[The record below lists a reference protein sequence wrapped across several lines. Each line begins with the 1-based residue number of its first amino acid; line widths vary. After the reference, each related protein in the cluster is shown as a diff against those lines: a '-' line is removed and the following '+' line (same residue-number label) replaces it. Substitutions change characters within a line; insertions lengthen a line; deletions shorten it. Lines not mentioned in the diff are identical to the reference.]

1 MDYEVT
7 LIEADI
13 EGPMRGKMVLGLAH
27 EGGQTARV
35 EYSWTDKEFA
45 ARFVG
50 NAAVLPVPA
59 HPTTFISAPIA
70 AIQALKAQPTDLPTS
85 VFQNHK
91 VFINVA

>member
-13 EGPMRGKMVLGLAH
+13 EGPLKGEMALGLAR
-27 EGGQTARV
+27 EGRQAARV
-35 EYSWTDKEFA
+35 EYSWTDKEFV

-50 NAAVLPVPA
+50 SAATLPVPA
-59 HPTTFISAPIA
+59 HPTTFLSAPII